1 MTFTYDLST
10 GWTIV
15 LAIAVIWEF
24 IWKGVA
30 MWRAARLE
38 QPVWFTFL
46 LLISSVGILPI
57 IYLLS
62 HHEYHHGSVA
72 HKGAI

>member
-1 MTFTYDLST
+1 MSYDLST

-15 LAIAVIWEF
+15 LIIGVVWEL
-24 IWKGVA
+24 IWKGMA

-38 QPVWFTFL
+38 QPAWFMLL
-46 LLISSVGILPI
+46 LLISTAGILPI

-62 HHEYHHGSVA
+62 HHEYRHGSVA
-72 HKGAI
+72 SRGTA